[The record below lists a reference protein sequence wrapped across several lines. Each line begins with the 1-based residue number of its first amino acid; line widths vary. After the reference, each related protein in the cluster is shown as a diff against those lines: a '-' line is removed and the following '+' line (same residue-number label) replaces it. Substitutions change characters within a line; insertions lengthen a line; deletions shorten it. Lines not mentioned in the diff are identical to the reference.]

1 MKRRI
6 IVTVL
11 FVMVVSGLVGCISNN
26 TNNQISGISI
36 IAGSDDDPFK
46 NTAWDSKGV
55 TILEFYSNGTVAFG
69 YDETEYTVVKSEE
82 GYVATFDPSNGKLK
96 SMIMTFFIEKENSVE
111 GINTQN
117 VSGHEM
123 KIKMTCMFGTTF

>member
-123 KIKMTCMFGTTF
+123 KIKCTKK